1 DEQSEREHNLQGERT
16 SSGDFGGRRWRHA
29 VEGGWFSYDLKVDPE
44 HPMELV
50 VTYWGDDGGIR
61 FFDIVVDDK
70 VIATQRL
77 RRDKPGRFFDVVYPI
92 PPELTKG
99 KTKVTVRFQAHP
111 KAIAGGIFG
120 LRMVKA
126 KPTEGRD
133 R

>member
-1 DEQSEREHNLQGERT
+1 
-16 SSGDFGGRRWRHA
+16 GRRWRHA
-29 VEGGWFSYDLKVDPE
+29 VEGGWFSYDLKVDPK

-126 KPTEGRD
+126 KPTESRGR
-133 R
+133 